1 MERLSVNPF
10 STHRLRPEDA
20 LPFVPDDAIV
30 SKIAGTSL
38 DSLHRSGR
46 LFLASHSYQ
55 TRYKLQ
61 AGRFAAACDAYFY
74 LHPKT
79 NDFLP
84 LAIKT
89 NVGSNLT
96 YTPLDSDNDWLF
108 AKMMFNSNDFLHS
121 QIFHLANSH
130 AVAEIVYLAA
140 LRNLGARH
148 PVRAFLDRSKCYSCL
163 LAVSHR

>member
-10 STHRLRPEDA
+10 STRRLRPGDT

-30 SKIAGTSL
+30 SKISGASL

-55 TRYKLQ
+55 ARYKLQ

-96 YTPLDSDNDWLF
+96 YTPLDGDNDWLF

-130 AVAEIVYLAA
+130 AVAEIAYLAA
-140 LRNLGARH
+140 LRTLSARH
-148 PVRAFLDRSKCYSCL
+148 PVRAFLDRSKF
-163 LAVSHR
+163 

>member
-10 STHRLRPEDA
+10 STHRLRPGDA

-30 SKIAGTSL
+30 SKISGTSL
-38 DSLHRSGR
+38 DILHRSGR

-55 TRYKLQ
+55 KRYKLQ

-96 YTPLDSDNDWLF
+96 YTYVSSGPSLLLSC
-108 AKMMFNSNDFLHS
+108 
-121 QIFHLANSH
+121 
-130 AVAEIVYLAA
+130 YL
-140 LRNLGARH
+140 LRHKTDL
-148 PVRAFLDRSKCYSCL
+148 
-163 LAVSHR
+163 

>member
-10 STHRLRPEDA
+10 STHRLRPGDA
-20 LPFVPDDAIV
+20 LPFVPDDTLV
-30 SKIAGTSL
+30 SKITGASL

-55 TRYKLQ
+55 KRYKLQ

-96 YTPLDSDNDWLF
+96 YVSKFRSLCFPF
-108 AKMMFNSNDFLHS
+108 CR
-121 QIFHLANSH
+121 
-130 AVAEIVYLAA
+130 A
-140 LRNLGARH
+140 LESLSSR
-148 PVRAFLDRSKCYSCL
+148 DMS
-163 LAVSHR
+163 